1 MNQQNLTQL
10 KNKLDKIEERYAIG
24 EISTEI
30 YAKFSKQYTE
40 EIDALNEILGDNG
53 KTSSNLE
60 FCINKALDFCKNIS
74 NHWRSM
80 SFYENQKFLKL
91 LFPRGLWYCKKNDRV
106 QTSEVNVVF
115 DLIHTLLESL
125 NGVKK
130 EELVKNNQF
139 SALVTSLGFKP
150 KTFRAVI

>member
-1 MNQQNLTQL
+1 M
-10 KNKLDKIEERYAIG
+10 
-24 EISTEI
+24 
-30 YAKFSKQYTE
+30 KFGY
-40 EIDALNEILGDNG
+40 
-53 KTSSNLE
+53 
-60 FCINKALDFCKNIS
+60 
-74 NHWRSM
+74 M

-115 DLIHTLLESL
+115 DLIHTLSGSL

-139 SALVTSLGFKP
+139 SALVTS
-150 KTFRAVI
+150 